1 MICFLW
7 SVVSADAHICWLT
20 AIWDGVRVDPL
31 NGVGSFASGVVG
43 SAAIAKAAYFS
54 VIRLFSSCCVW
65 DFYEVTLFLQ
75 LASGGVE
82 DDIKGR
88 VVFAM
93 AARPTTPNAKDPT
106 PLGGFTLTPS
116 QMAVSQHIYASALTT
131 YHKKQ
136 ILTAYTELSGRRGL
150 HNIQGRYLHAQCRHS
165 HSKYTLQL
173 RCI

>member
-1 MICFLW
+1 MCVGISLVDNEIPPDGPLYVVRICFLW

-82 DDIKGR
+82 DCVKGG
-88 VVFAM
+88 VYL
-93 AARPTTPNAKDPT
+93 T
-106 PLGGFTLTPS
+106 LGIEVRLI
-116 QMAVSQHIYASALTT
+116 Q
-131 YHKKQ
+131 
-136 ILTAYTELSGRRGL
+136 RG
-150 HNIQGRYLHAQCRHS
+150 C
-165 HSKYTLQL
+165 
-173 RCI
+173 